1 MCFPSFKKKIFI
13 EVNFQSTSCTK
24 NIDVEYTGKSL
35 KKKNPD
41 NWGVEARISLKIVLT
56 GSI

>member
-13 EVNFQSTSCTK
+13 EVNFQSISCTK

-35 KKKNPD
+35 KPD
-41 NWGVEARISLKIVLT
+41 NWGVETRISLKIVLT